1 MQPVQDGLTIN
12 MLDSTSAGSAFEA
25 ILKVDIIEVYSVGI
39 EETYFGK
46 GWYMRSIKY
55 GVL

>member
-1 MQPVQDGLTIN
+1 MQPVQDGLAIN

-39 EETYFGK
+39 KETYFGK